1 MPIGN
6 HERYLR
12 EEIMQSTPSSVKD
25 QTCLAKF
32 MKRGALVL
40 FAGWLITGCVPGTV
54 ESIGTT
60 IYLYEKDLDAQHKG
74 EVEKIVQRYVDDLAN
89 TPCNQNDLKPVEP
102 AVDLIKDHRY
112 TGTKKVLKML
122 EEIESDN
129 NNRDAVKAS
138 SLYYQAVIY
147 AMKKDPNKIL
157 ATERLK
163 TLHKKYPDEFQ
174 CLFQESE
181 WRDQMMEKYLL
192 EEGQKV
198 EDYVQKFKKALEDDA

>member
-1 MPIGN
+1 
-6 HERYLR
+6 
-12 EEIMQSTPSSVKD
+12 
-25 QTCLAKF
+25 
-32 MKRGALVL
+32 
-40 FAGWLITGCVPGTV
+40 
-54 ESIGTT
+54 
-60 IYLYEKDLDAQHKG
+60 
-74 EVEKIVQRYVDDLAN
+74 
-89 TPCNQNDLKPVEP
+89 
-102 AVDLIKDHRY
+102 
-112 TGTKKVLKML
+112 ML

-163 TLHKKYPDEFQ
+163 TLQKIPDEFQ

-198 EDYVQKFKKALEDDA
+198 EDYVQKFKKKKNPRRRRLAENSIFKDSFRESLSFDQLPTAQRNERITSGNLYCYPLIR